1 MRRKIRG
8 TVVQIV
14 CEDLRCGGED
24 LFQRLRTAL
33 EVGHQELDAAAGQ
46 HRVDLSS
53 GLGVQPGTAVG
64 KVITGDAGDGRV
76 AQFHLRHRG
85 GHPGGLV
92 LVVLGGTAGGDVAE
106 VATARAQLATD
117 EEGRLALVPA
127 LVDIGAVG
135 LRAHG
140 VELLPT
146 HQVAYLPV
154 GLRHHGT
161 GLEPLGPA
169 FDRCLGVPRLDTQKT
184 TALRSDGAGHEP
196 SSTYDDSAASLCQDA
211 SVWD

>member
-1 MRRKIRG
+1 MRRHG
-8 TVVQIV
+8 LQIV

-106 VATARAQLATD
+106 VATARAQFAAD
-117 EEGRLALVPA
+117 EE
-127 LVDIGAVG
+127 
-135 LRAHG
+135 
-140 VELLPT
+140 
-146 HQVAYLPV
+146 
-154 GLRHHGT
+154 
-161 GLEPLGPA
+161 
-169 FDRCLGVPRLDTQKT
+169 
-184 TALRSDGAGHEP
+184 
-196 SSTYDDSAASLCQDA
+196 
-211 SVWD
+211 